1 MESKLREIRERVMQS
16 IEEARA
22 SANLEQI
29 RVGILGKKGELT
41 GLLRGM
47 GKLPPEERPKM
58 GQLVNDVR
66 SAIEARL
73 EARAAELIER
83 EKAARLAEET
93 IDVTLP
99 GPERCAGSLHPMNIA
114 LRRMVEIFVG
124 MGYEEVEGPEV
135 EFDHYNF
142 ELLNLPKN
150 HPARDAQDT
159 FYVDDNIVLRTH
171 TSPVQARIMTT
182 RKPPIRVICPGRVY
196 RADEADATH
205 SPVFHQMEGL
215 VIDENITMGDLK
227 GTLDEFARQMFG
239 EGIRTRFRPSFFPFT
254 EPSAEVDLTCANC
267 RGEGCRMCKGT
278 GWIEVL
284 GAGMVNP
291 KVLEMCGIDSRKYSG
306 FAFGMG
312 VERISLLKYN
322 IPTLRYL
329 YENDLSNAEARFR
342 ISCVRKM
349 YAYCNR
355 HGLFMVKIRRKRVF
369 CLSCAGS
376 KRFFCQEVRVIGRDC
391 LQDLGSLS

>member
-1 MESKLREIRERVMQS
+1 MENKLREIRERVLQN
-16 IEEARA
+16 IDEAKA

-29 RVGILGKKGELT
+29 RVSILGKKGELT

-66 SAIEARL
+66 SAL
-73 EARAAELIER
+73 EAKLEERAAELR
-83 EKAARLAEET
+83 QKEKQARLQAET

-99 GPERCAGSLHPMNIA
+99 GPERGAGSLHPMNIV
-114 LRRMVEIFVG
+114 LDKMVDIFVG
-124 MGYEEVEGPEV
+124 MGYEVVDGPEV
-135 EFDHYNF
+135 EYDHFNF
-142 ELLNLPKN
+142 ELLNVPKN

-159 FYVDDNIVLRTH
+159 FYVEDNIVLRSQ
-171 TSPVQARIMTT
+171 TSPVQARVMTT
-182 RKPPIRVICPGRVY
+182 RKPPIRIISPGRVY

-227 GTLDEFARQMFG
+227 GTLDEFARQMLG
-239 EGIRTRFRPSFFPFT
+239 QGIQTRFRPSFFPFT

-267 RGEGCRMCKGT
+267 KGAGCRMCKGT

-291 KVLEMCGIDSRKYSG
+291 RVLEMCGIDSTKYSG

-312 VERISLLKYN
+312 VERMTLLKYN
-322 IPTLRYL
+322 IPNLRYL
-329 YENDLSNAEARFR
+329 YENDLRFLTQYR
-342 ISCVRKM
+342 
-349 YAYCNR
+349 
-355 HGLFMVKIRRKRVF
+355 
-369 CLSCAGS
+369 
-376 KRFFCQEVRVIGRDC
+376 
-391 LQDLGSLS
+391 

>member
-1 MESKLREIRERVMQS
+1 MENKLREIRERVLKS
-16 IEEARA
+16 IEEADG
-22 SANLEQI
+22 SAGLEQI
-29 RVGILGKKGELT
+29 RVGVLGKKGELT

-58 GQLVNDVR
+58 GQMVNDVR
-66 SAIEARL
+66 AALEARL
-73 EARAAELIER
+73 EARAEELKAK
-83 EKAARLAEET
+83 EKAARLQAEA

-99 GPERCAGSLHPMNIA
+99 GPERSAGSLHPMNIA
-114 LRRMVEIFVG
+114 LKKMVEIFVG
-124 MGYEEVEGPEV
+124 MGYEAVEGPEV

-142 ELLNLPKN
+142 ELLNIPKN

-159 FYVDDNIVLRTH
+159 FYINDNIVLRTH

-182 RKPPIRVICPGRVY
+182 RKPPIRIVSTGRVY

-239 EGIRTRFRPSFFPFT
+239 AGIRTRFRPSFFPFT

-267 RGEGCRMCKGT
+267 KGEGCRMCKGT

-291 KVLEMCGIDSRKYSG
+291 KVLDMCGIDSKKYSG

-312 VERISLLKYN
+312 VERMTLLKYN
-322 IPTLRYL
+322 IPNLRYL
-329 YENDLSNAEARFR
+329 YENDLRFLTQYR
-342 ISCVRKM
+342 
-349 YAYCNR
+349 
-355 HGLFMVKIRRKRVF
+355 
-369 CLSCAGS
+369 
-376 KRFFCQEVRVIGRDC
+376 
-391 LQDLGSLS
+391 